1 MAVGMLLRAGEKIL
15 RPGGDAGVIVL
26 GIETS
31 GRTGSAALW
40 REGDILCLPDQPVEP
55 GQRPARRLAVDVKG
69 LLALGEISP
78 REVDAVAVSAG
89 PGSFTG
95 LRVGYAF
102 AKMFA
107 YASGSRFL
115 AIPTFRVIA
124 EQVRTASGFGGS
136 EWWVVEDAQRDE
148 LFVQLWRRKET
159 GCEAVGTVEIVDA
172 EEWLGQ
178 RSPTEVLVGACLGG
192 VLSEFHHATA
202 ISDPSITRPHAATV
216 AKLAAERALAGDW
229 DDVWTALPQYG
240 RLSAAEEKRQR
251 QLANG

>member
-1 MAVGMLLRAGEKIL
+1 
-15 RPGGDAGVIVL
+15 VIVL

-40 REGDILCLPDQPVEP
+40 RDEDILCLPNQPAEP
-55 GQRPARRLAVDVKG
+55 GQRPARRLAVDVKE
-69 LLALGEISP
+69 LLALAGIAP

-115 AIPTFRVIA
+115 TIPTFRAIA
-124 EQVRTASGFGGS
+124 EQVRTTSAADSS
-136 EWWVVEDAQRDE
+136 EWWVIEDAQRDE
-148 LFVQLWRRKET
+148 LFVQLWRRTES
-159 GCEAVGTVEIVDA
+159 GCEATGNVEIVDT
-172 EEWLGQ
+172 EEWLSG
-178 RSPTEVLVGACLGG
+178 RAPTEILVGTCLCGA
-192 VLSEFHHATA
+192 LAELHHATA
-202 ISDPSITRPHAATV
+202 ISDPLIARPHAATV
-216 AKLAAERALAGDW
+216 AKLASERAIAGDY
-229 DDVWTALPQYG
+229 DDAWTALPQYG

-251 QLANG
+251 QLSES